1 MVAGTVCRHTT
12 YTIES
17 GRKVLEEITQK
28 SVKTKRN
35 LVLIEGWVSV
45 CGNSVLF
52 ALKLWVGLIT
62 GSVALT
68 ADAWHTMTDSISS
81 GIVIVS
87 AWMSRKPA
95 DDEHP
100 FGHGRTDLVSSVI
113 IGVLLLMIGFEFI
126 IKAVEQLKSGE
137 SVHYGM
143 LAVIITIV
151 SIVSKE
157 VMAQYAFWA
166 ARRTRNTIL
175 KADGWHHRTDAL
187 SSVVVLI
194 GILCGSIFWWVDG
207 VLGLLVALM
216 IFYASYEILR
226 DSINRLIGE
235 TPDRELLQSVEG
247 VIDALKLDVQ
257 PHHFHLHRY
266 GDHIELT
273 FHIFIDAGLSLKD
286 AHDRA
291 HRIEKELRDQL
302 DIEATI
308 HMEPRS
314 EYALH

>member
-1 MVAGTVCRHTT
+1 M
-12 YTIES
+12 
-17 GRKVLEEITQK
+17 KK
-28 SVKTKRN
+28 KRN
-35 LVLIEGWVSV
+35 LVLIEGWLSI
-45 CGNSVLF
+45 CGNTILF

-68 ADAWHTMTDSISS
+68 ADAWHTLTDSISS
-81 GIVIVS
+81 GIVIFS
-87 AWMSRKPA
+87 AWVSRKPP
-95 DDEHP
+95 DEEHP

-126 IKAVEQLKSGE
+126 IKAVEQLKSGD
-137 SVHYGM
+137 SVHYGL
-143 LAVIITIV
+143 LAIIVTIV
-151 SIVSKE
+151 SIVTKE
-157 VMAQYAFWA
+157 LMAQFAFWG
-166 ARRTRNTIL
+166 ARKTKNPIL

-194 GILCGSIFWWVDG
+194 GILCGSFFWWIDG
-207 VLGLLVALM
+207 VLGILVALM
-216 IFYASYEILR
+216 IFYASFEILR

-235 TPDRELLQSVEG
+235 IPDTDLLQSVHTIIE
-247 VIDALKLDVQ
+247 DLQLDVQ

-273 FHIFIDAGLSLKD
+273 FHIIIDPDLSLKQ

-291 HRIEKELRDQL
+291 NRIEKELREQL

-308 HMEPRS
+308 HMEPRR
-314 EYALH
+314 EEHELY